1 MLDKF
6 IFPNGQ
12 KYWLS
17 LRQGVVAENSVSS
30 DTVVSSGPRNSQV
43 IGGQLIY
50 SPGAIRSKVV
60 TTVKVW
66 VKGDDGLEE
75 QLDLSTAPV
84 PVRNGHRLIAV
95 HGAKEGTE
103 AGPLVAAYNV
113 TTDQMGFDPE
123 CTLRYMAEWGAGR
136 PAFFGRKF
144 LAKSV
149 AACMLIGALF
159 GGSLGAFFGIIAG
172 VFVGLI
178 GVFTYTVVNEKHWAK
193 EFKQKDENA
202 RKMMLEAARA
212 HAALKDL
219 APLAA

>member
-1 MLDKF
+1 MTDKF
-6 IFPNGQ
+6 VFPNGQ

-43 IGGQLIY
+43 IGGQIIY
-50 SPGAIRSKVV
+50 SPGAIRSDVV

-66 VKGDDGLEE
+66 VKGDDGSEE
-75 QLDLSTAPV
+75 QLDLSSAPV

-95 HGAKEGTE
+95 HGAKEGKE

-113 TTDQMGFDPE
+113 TTDQMEFDPE
-123 CTLRYMAEWGAGR
+123 CTLKYMAEWGAGR
-136 PAFFGRKF
+136 PAKFGRKF
-144 LAKSV
+144 LGKSV
-149 AACMLIGALF
+149 AACALIAALIWGVPGAF
-159 GGSLGAFFGIIAG
+159 LGAFAGIFI
-172 VFVGLI
+172 GLI
-178 GVFTYTVVNEKHWAK
+178 GVFTYTVVNEKHWVK

-202 RKMMLEAARA
+202 KKIILEAAREY
-212 HAALKDL
+212 AALKDT